1 MTDDITMLISEISE
15 EIGRLSVLQEGH
27 ITPHLRRK
35 NRIRTIHS
43 SLAIENNTLT
53 LDQVTAIIDGKRVLG
68 NPNEIREVR
77 NAYEAYELMLELDP
91 LSVDDLLKAHGL
103 MMAGLIPENGRF
115 RAKGV
120 GVFDGEKIIHM
131 APPAELV
138 PGQINDLIEWYS
150 MSSLHPLI
158 KWKELFYWLPI
169 EELIQSRQ
177 KEYYEAFNLANNVSD
192 SSCFVTL
199 MLEIIR
205 DTLRNTDQVS
215 DQVTDQVDS
224 SVQRLLSVL
233 GDETLSAAEIMKRL
247 GFSHRPS
254 FKKNYLDPALEAHLI
269 ERTIP
274 DKPNSS
280 KQRYRKVY

>member
-1 MTDDITMLISEISE
+1 MW
-15 EIGRLSVLQEGH
+15 H
-27 ITPHLRRK
+27 
-35 NRIRTIHS
+35 
-43 SLAIENNTLT
+43 TL
-53 LDQVTAIIDGKRVLG
+53 LLG
-68 NPNEIREVR
+68 
-77 NAYEAYELMLELDP
+77 
-91 LSVDDLLKAHGL
+91 
-103 MMAGLIPENGRF
+103 
-115 RAKGV
+115 
-120 GVFDGEKIIHM
+120 
-131 APPAELV
+131 
-138 PGQINDLIEWYS
+138 
-150 MSSLHPLI
+150 

-169 EELIQSRQ
+169 EEIIQSRQ
-177 KEYYEAFNLANNVSD
+177 KEYYEAFNKANNASD